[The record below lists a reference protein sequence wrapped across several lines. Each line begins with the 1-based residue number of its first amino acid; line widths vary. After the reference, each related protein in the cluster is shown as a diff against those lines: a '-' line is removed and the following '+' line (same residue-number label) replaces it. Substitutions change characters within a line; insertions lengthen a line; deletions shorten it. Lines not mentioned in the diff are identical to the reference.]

1 MKPTNPQ
8 QPCIIVRSWSRDE
21 TWFTS
26 HHVYADTFADAVR
39 LVKARKQGLK
49 GGVKFTLQ
57 DGRLNNAAELIL

>member
-1 MKPTNPQ
+1 MKPTKLQ
-8 QPCIIVRSWSRDE
+8 QTCIIVRSWSRDE

-26 HHVYADTFADAVR
+26 HRVYADTFADAVR